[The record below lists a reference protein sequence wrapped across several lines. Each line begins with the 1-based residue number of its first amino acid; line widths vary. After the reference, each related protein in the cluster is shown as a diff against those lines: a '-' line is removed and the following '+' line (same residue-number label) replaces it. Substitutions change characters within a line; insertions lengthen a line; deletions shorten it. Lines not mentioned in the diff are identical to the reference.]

1 MPHRHLIR
9 LLDEHRAQWLA
20 QDRAGRVLAGPLDG
34 FPTQAAQETVVLVP
48 SSAVLLLQAPR
59 VARQQRQLER
69 AVAYAIEDQ
78 LVAPVEQAHVA
89 VLEDVGPDAVAVAV
103 VARAQ
108 LETWLARL
116 AEHGVVADRLLPE
129 GCLLP
134 FDPQPT
140 LLLEGDAASLRHA
153 RTGLLAGTREESA
166 GWLELL
172 RAQGDERSLAI
183 VSERAQADLPAW
195 AADARRTVV
204 EVPSWLAARAA
215 DLPATGHNL
224 LTGPYR
230 SRRRAAATPMWLVAA
245 GLTIAGVLVAMAAMT
260 LERWQ
265 LDRTYMQQRA
275 QMETLLRET
284 VPGVQRVVD
293 PRAQMLGEL
302 ARQRGQGSSAGVLA
316 MLARIAPLLA
326 GSGRYVPESLEYRS
340 GTLDFTLRGADVET
354 LDQLRGQ
361 IAALGYAVELVS
373 MVPGSGGVEGKLRI
387 RGGGA

>member
-1 MPHRHLIR
+1 MTHRHLIR

-20 QDRAGRVLAGPLDG
+20 QDRAGRVVAGPLDG

-48 SSAVLLLQAPR
+48 SSDVLLLQAPR

-89 VLEDVGPDAVAVAV
+89 ILEDIGPETVVVAV

-108 LETWLARL
+108 LEAWLARL

-134 FDPQPT
+134 FAPQPT
-140 LLLEGDAASLRHA
+140 ALVEGDTASLRHA
-153 RTGLLAGTREESA
+153 RIGLLAGDRDELA
-166 GWLELL
+166 AWLELL
-172 RAQGDERSLAI
+172 RAQGDERRLAL
-183 VSERAQADLPAW
+183 VSARSAIDLPGW
-195 AADARRTVV
+195 AADAERTVV

-215 DLPATGHNL
+215 ELPASGYNL

-230 SRRRAAATPMWLVAA
+230 PRRRAAATPLWLVAA
-245 GLTIAGVLVAMAAMT
+245 GLAIAGVLVAMAAMA

-265 LDRTYMQQRA
+265 LDRTYVQQRT
-275 QMETLLRET
+275 QMEALLRET
-284 VPGVQRVVD
+284 LPGVQRVVD

-302 ARQRGQGSSAGVLA
+302 SRQRGQGSGAGVLA
-316 MLARIAPLLA
+316 MLTRIAPLLA

-361 IAALGYAVELVS
+361 IVALGYAVELVS